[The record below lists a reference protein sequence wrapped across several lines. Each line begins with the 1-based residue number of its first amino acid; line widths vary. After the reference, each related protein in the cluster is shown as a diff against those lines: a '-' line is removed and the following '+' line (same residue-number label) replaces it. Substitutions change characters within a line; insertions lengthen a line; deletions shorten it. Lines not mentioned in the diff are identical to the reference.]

1 MKPLRRSAARALVL
15 AAGLGLVGSALAGPV
30 NAAASGGT
38 ETITAIPELIGVAT
52 SLTLD
57 AATAKTL
64 KSLGVAGAPT
74 GSTKFDAA
82 TSTVGFPIIS
92 GYAEIHR
99 DHNSNHYCSTSGQNR
114 SSQRLAA
121 RLERP
126 TLPYALSAFE
136 VLPMILVL
144 SGEWAI

>member
-1 MKPLRRSAARALVL
+1 MKRLKRSAARALVL
-15 AAGLGLVGSALAGPV
+15 AAALGLVGSALAGPV

-38 ETITAIPELIGVAT
+38 ETITAIPKLTGVGT

-74 GSTKFDAA
+74 ASAKFDAA
-82 TSTVGFPIIS
+82 TSTVSFPITS

-99 DHNSNHYCSTSGQNR
+99 DHNFKPL
-114 SSQRLAA
+114 LAA
-121 RLERP
+121 PVPRTAPPSALQLASRRP
-126 TLPYALSAFE
+126 R
-136 VLPMILVL
+136 
-144 SGEWAI
+144 